1 MAEYIVPLAS
11 LLLTVLSSLACL
23 RFIFSRQGFFWII
36 PFIVSILLSVNN
48 FLILFIPSASIVTY
62 SGVFT
67 LFPLFLSFFW
77 YMMVVTFH
85 YALKKKVEKNKFY
98 SDMKKN
104 YAEAKFLEK
113 NEKRD
118 FFRFT
123 RRKKDEALNGAYR
136 PEIAE
141 LHDTDLDY
149 LD

>member
-1 MAEYIVPLAS
+1 
-11 LLLTVLSSLACL
+11 
-23 RFIFSRQGFFWII
+23 
-36 PFIVSILLSVNN
+36 
-48 FLILFIPSASIVTY
+48 
-62 SGVFT
+62 
-67 LFPLFLSFFW
+67 
-77 YMMVVTFH
+77 
-85 YALKKKVEKNKFY
+85 
-98 SDMKKN
+98 MKKN
-104 YAEAKFLEK
+104 YTEAKFLEK

>member
-104 YAEAKFLEK
+104 YV
-113 NEKRD
+113 
-118 FFRFT
+118 
-123 RRKKDEALNGAYR
+123 RRALQSLSR
-136 PEIAE
+136 
-141 LHDTDLDY
+141 
-149 LD
+149 

>member
-48 FLILFIPSASIVTY
+48 FLILFIPSASIVIY

-85 YALKKKVEKNKFY
+85 YAFKKKVEKNKFY
-98 SDMKKN
+98 SYMKKN
-104 YAEAKFLEK
+104 YAVAIFLET
-113 NEKRD
+113 NEKMD

-123 RRKKDEALNGAYR
+123 RNKKADALNGAYR
-136 PEIAE
+136 PTI
-141 LHDTDLDY
+141 
-149 LD
+149 